1 MINQSKKNILK
12 INSTKKS
19 NNKNI
24 FVKATAFLMLS
35 IFIVGNLPGLQVKAA
50 GTISGRVFQDFN
62 GNGNYDTTGGTAVAP
77 EAIDVGVAGV
87 TVTAYDSSGT
97 AQGAVTTIADGTYNL
112 GATGTGP
119 YRLEFTTLPAG
130 FQPSARNTNS
140 LIGGTATNTGSTV
153 QFVADGNTANVNVG
167 INRPEEFCQN
177 NPGLAACRYNLGA
190 QNGTYAANPVFQD
203 FAYNSGTVYTDTT
216 VANYDNPTTHTLNVT
231 AGSIG
236 SVFGTAYLRSTKRI
250 YAAAYYKRYS
260 GFGPGANSTFDA
272 APSTTSDDS
281 SAIYVINPATNTVV
295 SRFTV
300 PAATNNNHSNT
311 AAADTTNASWDAVG
325 KTSLGGM
332 ALADDESRLF
342 VMNLENKTLYAL
354 NPTTGASL
362 ASQAVPTPT
371 GTIACPTADVRPF
384 AVKYYRGNVYVGM
397 VCSAESTQSAAN
409 LRAYVYQVNPTTL
422 AFGATPYSI
431 SLNYNRGF
439 VNEVPSGNNPFG
451 AEWKPW
457 IATIQSGFAYAQPM
471 LSDLE
476 FTNGNLV
483 LGFRDRYGDQGD
495 DGSVRPG
502 GDVLRACGTF
512 TPATFPGTL
521 TSEANGRCGGIGN
534 SPQNTGQGPGALPGT
549 ATGSDEYY
557 YQDDFSNPQN
567 GANRH
572 DEVTVG
578 GIAHIPG
585 YNQTLISAYDPISR
599 LISDETFDGGVRWL
613 NNSTGA
619 TDRAYRLYNSTSGAN
634 GIFGKANG
642 MGDIIPLCDSAPI
655 EIGNRVWR
663 DTNGNGV
670 QDPDESR
677 AIGAGYVSLAGIVV
691 NLYNSSNVLI
701 ATAVTDQDGEY
712 YFTSGTAAD
721 GNTTDNIGIVNGQI
735 TPNTNYQIRFDSAA
749 NYATGGILNGLLMT
763 TRDQTTQAGFADGS
777 DSDAFLVANPTGS
790 PSGTFPVIPVTT
802 GAAGSNNHNLDV
814 GFTSSTTYTIG
825 NRVWFDTNNDG
836 QINAGEVGINGVSV
850 SLFLDANGDGVP
862 DTPGT
867 PVATQN
873 TASGGYYRFDNLSA
887 TNYVVRINPANFAN
901 GAVLSGYENTSGSSN
916 ADVDSTSVAG
926 ENGENGINPAGAANS
941 VQSNG
946 ILSGSIT
953 LGAPGEPVSES
964 DVLGATQGSIDAA
977 ANLTID
983 FGFYRMSLSG
993 TLWNDNGAG
1002 TPANI
1007 NNGMLNA
1014 GEPGIYNLRVQL
1026 YDSSNVE
1033 ILVGPDGILGTS
1045 DDAAG
1050 GMFTTTTGDY
1060 NFQGLLPGTYR
1071 VVVTPGTATSSTPT
1085 STTPDDNINNNDDGT
1100 PQVAGVFNGKV
1111 TSGLVTLT
1119 PGNAGALGNN
1129 TVTNA
1134 TGATSNP
1141 TVDFGFIL
1149 APTIVKMEKFDA
1161 YTDGGSVELKWSTG
1175 DESGNLGFN
1184 VYREVNGKRHLLNS
1198 APIAG
1203 NALRFGTEL
1212 AASGSEYS
1220 WTDNKAVG
1228 GAVYYI
1234 EDLDMNG
1241 STDLHGA
1248 ITPQFRASLG
1258 KKPNAKTL
1266 SDLTSAETADGLK
1279 QTVGGGKL
1287 VSAPARDSAGLL
1299 ARQQQIAALGGAKIF
1314 VNHDGW
1320 YRVSVQQLQAAGFDT
1335 NSNPQRWQLFADGGE
1350 IPFKLNSDRSI
1361 EFFGH
1366 GLDTQL
1372 TDKQAYYLI
1381 SGQANG
1387 LRIGAVE
1394 GGGAGEQADAESFS
1408 VTVERKDR
1416 ALYVSALR
1424 NGEDENWF
1432 GAAVIPNQQTVQTLN
1447 AVNVKTDASAHL
1459 SVKLQGVVLVS
1470 HLVNVKINDTDLG
1483 VVTFGNYENKQF
1495 EFDVPANAL
1504 REGVNSVYLQA
1515 VGASN
1520 DASLVDTIRLS
1531 YRRGYTTNNNRL
1543 RFTVPAAQSVRVNGF
1558 NDANISVFEL
1568 RGGIVRQQIFG
1579 SPENVENN
1587 YGFSLSAANYDREMI
1602 AVADSTVETASVERN
1617 APSTWNRTDNQAN
1630 FVIITS
1636 GELRESAD
1644 NLAAMREAQG
1654 LKTKVVL
1661 VDDLF
1666 DEFTYGRRDPEAI
1679 RSFLRTAT
1687 TRWRTQP
1694 QYALLFG
1701 DSSYDSRNN
1710 LGLTVTRDI
1719 VPTKLV
1725 DTAYMET
1732 SSDAWLADFDYDGVE
1747 DIALGRLP
1755 VGDAAE
1761 AAAAVEKLA
1770 RFDAQ
1775 GVRQENRDVFIAD
1788 SGFDSYNAALQTLLP
1803 RSISSV
1809 RIDRGALSDAETHR
1823 RITEQLDDNPL
1834 LVTYTGHGSQ
1844 TVWAT
1849 TGVFRNEDAAELV
1862 NTQLS
1867 FYLVMNCLNGYTHQP
1882 TGDSLGESLIRAS
1895 NGAIAVWTSSG
1906 ITQSDKQSVIS
1917 QAFTTHAFAATVGE
1931 KPRLGDVVKAAKR
1944 ASDDTDVRRTWQ
1956 LLGDPTLFI
1965 K

>member
-1 MINQSKKNILK
+1 MINQSKNTIRNKF
-12 INSTKKS
+12 NSTSKS

-24 FVKATAFLMLS
+24 FLKASAFLIFS
-35 IFIVGNLPGLQVKAA
+35 ILIIGNLPNVNVGAA
-50 GTISGRVFQDFN
+50 GTIAGRVFQDYN
-62 GNGNYDTTGGTAVAP
+62 GNGTFDTVGTVALP
-77 EAIDVGVAGV
+77 AIDAGVQNV
-87 TVTAYDSSGT
+87 TVTAYDSNGA
-97 AQGAVTTIADGTYNL
+97 AQGSAVTAATGIYSIT
-112 GATGTGP
+112 ATGTGP
-119 YRLEFTTLPAG
+119 YRIEFTNLPANY
-130 FQPSARNTNS
+130 QPSARSTDS
-140 LIGGTATNTGSTV
+140 VTGGTTTNAGSTV
-153 QFVADGNTANVNVG
+153 QFVANGNTADVNLAINV
-167 INRPEEFCQN
+167 PEDYCQN
-177 NPGLAACRYNLGA
+177 NPSLCTSIARPGNQTQTLSTTVSFPYEAPTANTTLANESQTGAVYGVAYQRTTKTVFQSAYMKRHAGFGSLGTGGIYKVDLSSGSPVF
-190 QNGTYAANPVFQD
+190 GTYVNVQSIGL
-203 FAYNSGTVYTDTT
+203 NTGTD
-216 VANYDNPTTHTLNVT
+216 PRVT
-231 AGSIG
+231 AGYTLPATGATKDWDYAAYTEVGKRSIG
-236 SVFGTAYLRSTKRI
+236 DMDYDAGRNTLWFINLNDRRLHGIKNVNPAVTPVNADLVRDSSNALGYSVNTPTPITCTNGVLRPFGLKIYRGLVYVGAVCTGESAGATAANLTAYVFSINPDAATPAFTQVITYPLNYSRTKMAYGNSSPWQPWINSDSNRAFTVGGLSQPMVGDIEFDKDGSLILGLRDRFGDQYAVGQYLPDSTRPTAVTTGEI
-250 YAAAYYKRYS
+250 Y
-260 GFGPGANSTFDA
+260 GFGDILRFCNSGGTLL
-272 APSTTSDDS
+272 
-281 SAIYVINPATNTVV
+281 NPAT
-295 SRFTV
+295 
-300 PAATNNNHSNT
+300 AGCA
-311 AAADTTNASWDAVG
+311 
-325 KTSLGGM
+325 
-332 ALADDESRLF
+332 
-342 VMNLENKTLYAL
+342 
-354 NPTTGASL
+354 
-362 ASQAVPTPT
+362 
-371 GTIACPTADVRPF
+371 
-384 AVKYYRGNVYVGM
+384 
-397 VCSAESTQSAAN
+397 
-409 LRAYVYQVNPTTL
+409 
-422 AFGATPYSI
+422 
-431 SLNYNRGF
+431 
-439 VNEVPSGNNPFG
+439 NNPRPVS
-451 AEWKPW
+451 ENV
-457 IATIQSGFAYAQPM
+457 
-471 LSDLE
+471 E
-476 FTNGNLV
+476 NL
-483 LGFRDRYGDQGD
+483 
-495 DGSVRPG
+495 GS
-502 GDVLRACGTF
+502 
-512 TPATFPGTL
+512 
-521 TSEANGRCGGIGN
+521 S
-534 SPQNTGQGPGALPGT
+534 QGPGGGEFYGGDWGPTDADQFAENMHGALAFLPGSNRVVGT
-549 ATGSDEYY
+549 ALD
-557 YQDDFSNPQN
+557 P
-567 GANRH
+567 
-572 DEVTVG
+572 
-578 GIAHIPG
+578 
-585 YNQTLISAYDPISR
+585 NQFYD
-599 LISDETFDGGVRWL
+599 
-613 NNSTGA
+613 
-619 TDRAYRLYNSTSGAN
+619 
-634 GIFGKANG
+634 NG
-642 MGDIIPLCDSAPI
+642 MIYLSNTDGSKLASYQVYAGSNLSSTNDFNKGNGLGDLELLCDSAPI

-670 QDPDESR
+670 QDPGE
-677 AIGAGYVSLAGIVV
+677 AGISGVTV
-691 NLYNSSNVLI
+691 RLYNAANTLI
-701 ATAVTDQDGEY
+701 ATAVTDTNGEY

-721 GNTTDNIGIVNGQI
+721 GNITDNIGIVNGQI
-735 TPNTNYQIRFDSAA
+735 TPNTNYQVRFDLAA
-749 NYATGGILNGLLMT
+749 NYTGAGPLAGLLMT
-763 TRDQTTQAGFADGS
+763 TRNQTSQLGFDDGS
-777 DSDAFLVANPTGS
+777 DSDAFLVSNPISS
-790 PSGTFPVIPVTT
+790 PAGTYPVIPVTT
-802 GAAGSNNHNLDV
+802 GTAGSNNHDLDV

-926 ENGENGINPAGAANS
+926 ENGENGINPVGAANS
-941 VQSNG
+941 VQTNG

-1100 PQVAGVFNGKV
+1100 PQVAGVFSGKV

-1220 WTDNKAVG
+1220 WTDNTAVG

-1732 SSDAWLADFDYDGVE
+1732 SSDAWLADFDYDGAE

-1803 RSISSV
+1803 RSVSSV

>member
-1 MINQSKKNILK
+1 MN
-12 INSTKKS
+12 
-19 NNKNI
+19 
-24 FVKATAFLMLS
+24 VR
-35 IFIVGNLPGLQVKAA
+35 AA
-50 GTISGRVFQDFN
+50 GTITGLVYYDFN
-62 GNGNYDTTGGTAVAP
+62 GNGVSNTGSATLANDRG
-77 EAIDVGVAGV
+77 VGGV
-87 TVTAYDSSGT
+87 VVTAYDAGGVSRGT
-97 AQGAVTTIADGTYNL
+97 ATTCSALNTPTVFCTGANNGSYSLV
-112 GATGTGP
+112 ATGTGP
-119 YRLEFTTLPAG
+119 YRIEFTSLPAG
-130 FQPSARNTNS
+130 YFSSAFGTNN
-140 LIGGTATNTGSTV
+140 GTTV
-153 QFVADGNTANVNVG
+153 QFVPDLNSSN
-167 INRPEEFCQN
+167 I
-177 NPGLAACRYNLGA
+177 NLGIVNNTIYS
-190 QNGTYAANPVFQD
+190 QDNPNVATSIQVSGNPLGGG
-203 FAYNSGTVYTDTT
+203 NSGTSTWMAVYPYTSSGTTAIPQTFNGTVLGATWGQAYQRQTRRLYSSAFVKRHVGLGSFQTDGSNGATQ
-216 VANYDNPTTHTLNVT
+216 T
-231 AGSIG
+231 AGNS
-236 SVFGTAYLRSTKRI
+236 GT
-250 YAAAYYKRYS
+250 
-260 GFGPGANSTFDA
+260 GG
-272 APSTTSDDS
+272 
-281 SAIYVINPATNTVV
+281 IYVIDFSATTPA
-295 SRFTV
+295 
-300 PAATNNNHSNT
+300 PAQFVNLQNLGVTTGNFSGARNLP
-311 AAADTTNASWDAVG
+311 AADTTPSADPLAFAAVG
-325 KTSLGGM
+325 KLGIGDLDLSEDGNTLWAVNLNSRALVSMNVTGGAVPSTATQYNVISTVSGAPTCTNGVLRPWGLAFRNSLGY
-332 ALADDESRLF
+332 L
-342 VMNLENKTLYAL
+342 
-354 NPTTGASL
+354 GA
-362 ASQAVPTPT
+362 
-371 GTIACPTADVRPF
+371 
-384 AVKYYRGNVYVGM
+384 
-397 VCSAESTQSAAN
+397 VCSAENAGGTAAN
-409 LRAYVYQVNPTTL
+409 LVGYVLSFNPANPNGGFTTVV
-422 AFGATPYSI
+422 TIP
-431 SLNYNRGF
+431 LNYARGQISDRDTGVGAPNAWF
-439 VNEVPSGNNPFG
+439 PWVDTYSDAAFRMGTLSDAGAGGDIVVRPTPILSDIEFDNNGSMTIGFIDRAGDQFGDGHPRPSGTGNVLAPVSGGEILRAQSNGAGGYVLENN
-451 AEWKPW
+451 
-457 IATIQSGFAYAQPM
+457 
-471 LSDLE
+471 
-476 FTNGNLV
+476 
-483 LGFRDRYGDQGD
+483 
-495 DGSVRPG
+495 GSVTG
-502 GDVLRACGTF
+502 F
-512 TPATFPGTL
+512 TG
-521 TSEANGRCGGIGN
+521 SGIAN
-534 SPQNTGQGPGALPGT
+534 SQGPGNGEFY
-549 ATGSDEYY
+549 G
-557 YQDDFSNPQN
+557 QDRFSNVHFESAQ
-567 GANRH
+567 GGLAQLYGG
-572 DEVTVG
+572 EIVT
-578 GIAHIPG
+578 
-585 YNQTLISAYDPISR
+585 SEMDPTDFR
-599 LISDETFDGGVRWL
+599 TGGVGFMSNTAGTKSR
-613 NNSTGA
+613 
-619 TDRAYRLYNSTSGAN
+619 DYRLFSGAIPN
-634 GIFGKANG
+634 FGKANG
-642 MGDIIPLCDSAPI
+642 LGDVEILANTAPI
-655 EIGNRVWR
+655 ELGNRVWR
-663 DTNGNGV
+663 DTNGDGV
-670 QDPDESR
+670 QDPGEP
-677 AIGAGYVSLAGIVV
+677 AIAGVTVH
-691 NLYNSSNVLI
+691 LYNAANGLI
-701 ATAVTDQDGEY
+701 ATAVTDANGEY
-712 YFTSGTAAD
+712 YFVSGTAAD
-721 GNTTDNIGIVNGQI
+721 GNTNDNIGIVNGQI
-735 TPNTNYQIRFDSAA
+735 TPNTNYQIRFDLAA
-749 NYATGGILNGLLMT
+749 NYTGAGPLAGLLMT
-763 TRDQTTQAGFADGS
+763 TRDQTSQLGFDDGS
-777 DSDAFLVANPTGS
+777 DSDAFLVSNPISS
-790 PSGTFPVIPVTT
+790 PAGTYPVIPVTT
-802 GAAGSNNHNLDV
+802 GTAGSNNHDLDV

-1100 PQVAGVFNGKV
+1100 PQVAGVFSGKV

-1495 EFDVPANAL
+1495 DFDVPANAL

-1579 SPENVENN
+1579 SPKNVENN

-1732 SSDAWLADFDYDGVE
+1732 SSDAWLADFDYDGAE

-1809 RIDRGALSDAETHR
+1809 RIDRGTLSDAETHR